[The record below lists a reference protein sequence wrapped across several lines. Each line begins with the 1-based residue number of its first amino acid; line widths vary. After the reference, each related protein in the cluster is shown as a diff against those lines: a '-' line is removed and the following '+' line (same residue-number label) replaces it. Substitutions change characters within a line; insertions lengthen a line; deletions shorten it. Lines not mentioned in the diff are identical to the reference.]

1 MKIAVISDLHLG
13 FGYNTEI
20 ENDPFFNLEEALEKA
35 KDADLIL
42 IPGDI
47 FDSKNPKTSTFIKTL
62 KILSDFVVK
71 NRNNGVKLIESS
83 KELHEIS
90 KRIIESK
97 PILAISGNHERRA
110 RDETNPV
117 EALEAAGLLI
127 YGTKD
132 RFVFEKD
139 GEKICIYTF
148 SNVPERFAYEELKE
162 FNPKPL
168 PNCFNILMLHQNIDP
183 YVYSPIEASSLN
195 VNNLP
200 FGFDLIV
207 DGHVHKPFLER
218 VKGSILLIA
227 GSITLTQFSKEE
239 AETEKGIHLIDTLSK
254 EIEFIPLEK
263 RRRFFYDEIKIKS
276 DLSFKEQIKNVVES
290 YLTQEFFLKPI
301 LRLKIVG
308 KDVDIIDKD
317 LKELEM
323 KYKEKAILILV
334 KQLVEKETGETV
346 FLRNLIDQKK
356 SLEEIAFSTLKKN
369 LDLLGFKLDF
379 DYERLFRLLEED
391 VEKTFEILMG
401 SQKTLEWWHK

>member
-62 KILSDFVVK
+62 KILSDFIVK
-71 NRNNGVKLIESS
+71 HKNEGIRLVEST
-83 KELHEIS
+83 KDLHEIS
-90 KRIIESK
+90 KRVLESK

-127 YGTKD
+127 YGVKD

-139 GEKICIYTF
+139 GERVCIYAF

-195 VNNLP
+195 LNNLP
-200 FGFDLIV
+200 TGFDLII
-207 DGHVHKPFLER
+207 DGHVHKPSIEK

-239 AETEKGIHLIDTLSK
+239 AEIQKGIHLIDTLSK
-254 EIEFIPLEK
+254 EIKFIPLEK
-263 RRRFFYDEIKIKS
+263 RRKFFYAEVKVQS
-276 DLSFKEQIKNVVES
+276 ELPFKEQVKKVIES
-290 YLTQEFFLKPI
+290 YLTQDFFLKPI
-301 LRLKIVG
+301 LRLKIIG

-317 LKELEM
+317 LKDLERE
-323 KYKEKAILILV
+323 YREKAILILV
-334 KQLVEKETGETV
+334 KQLVEKGEESL
-346 FLRNLIDQKK
+346 FLRNLMDQKK
-356 SLEEIAFSTLKKN
+356 SLEEIALSTLKKN
-369 LDLLGFKLDF
+369 LEALGFKLEI
-379 DYERLFRLLEED
+379 DYKRLLKLLEED
-391 VEKTFEILMG
+391 VEKAFEILMG
-401 SQKTLEWWHK
+401 SQKTLERWYR

>member
-35 KDADLIL
+35 NDADLIL

-71 NRNNGVKLIESS
+71 HKNNGIRLVESS
-83 KELHEIS
+83 KDLHEIS
-90 KRIIESK
+90 KRVLESK

-139 GEKICIYTF
+139 RERVCIYAF

-168 PNCFNILMLHQNIDP
+168 PNCFNILVLHQNIDP

-195 VNNLP
+195 LNNLP
-200 FGFDLIV
+200 TGFDLII
-207 DGHVHKPFLER
+207 DGHIHKPWVER

-227 GSITLTQFSKEE
+227 GSIALTQFSKEE
-239 AETEKGIHLIDTLSK
+239 AETEKGIHLIDTQSK
-254 EIEFIPLEK
+254 EIKFIPLEK
-263 RRRFFYDEIKIKS
+263 RRRFFYDEIEIKP
-276 DLSFKEQIKNVVES
+276 DLPFKEQIKNVIES
-290 YLTQEFFLKPI
+290 YLTQNFFLKPI
-301 LRLKIVG
+301 LRLKIIG

-317 LKELEM
+317 LKDLERE
-323 KYKEKAILILV
+323 YREKAILILV
-334 KQLVEKETGETV
+334 KQLIEKETGERL

-369 LDLLGFKLDF
+369 LEALGFKLDF

-391 VEKTFEILMG
+391 VERTFEILMG
-401 SQKTLEWWHK
+401 SQKTLEWWRK